1 MLQIN
6 FLRNNKED
14 LIERLKVKNFDASN
28 IIDEVIDLDDKRKS
42 TQQQSDELLSRANS
56 IAKEIGILFK
66 SGKGAE
72 ANSLKEESS
81 QIKEKTKALQESL
94 SETEKEILEKLIQIP
109 NVPHPSVPMG
119 KSDADNQT
127 IKEVGTIP
135 ELGENKKP
143 HWDL

>member
-72 ANSLKEESS
+72 ANFS
-81 QIKEKTKALQESL
+81 KTSR
-94 SETEKEILEKLIQIP
+94 
-109 NVPHPSVPMG
+109 N
-119 KSDADNQT
+119 
-127 IKEVGTIP
+127 
-135 ELGENKKP
+135 
-143 HWDL
+143 